1 MNIEP
6 LKSLLDIYQDK
17 NKLLFH
23 YLPNKTTDKLNNYQ
37 YINDIETLFLNDRII
52 IVNKS
57 TGEIFKKGIII
68 KLTKEYFTIKTRNTN
83 YKFKYNDYY
92 IFHLPRKN
100 KSQKNNRKFY
110 EELLK
115 SFT

>member
-37 YINDIETLFLNDRII
+37 YINDIETLFLNDR
-52 IVNKS
+52 K
-57 TGEIFKKGIII
+57 
-68 KLTKEYFTIKTRNTN
+68 
-83 YKFKYNDYY
+83 
-92 IFHLPRKN
+92 
-100 KSQKNNRKFY
+100 
-110 EELLK
+110 
-115 SFT
+115 